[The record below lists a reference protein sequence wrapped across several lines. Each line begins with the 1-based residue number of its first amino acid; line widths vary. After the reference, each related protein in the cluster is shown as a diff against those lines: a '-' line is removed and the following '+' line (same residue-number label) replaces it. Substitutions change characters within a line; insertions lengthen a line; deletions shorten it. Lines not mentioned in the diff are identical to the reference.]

1 MPTGPGSYGK
11 KVGRPPSKRS
21 RKNGSNDDDFN
32 KLDKELASVPWK
44 KAHKRRGRGRRRPG
58 KIDLDFVV

>member
-1 MPTGPGSYGK
+1 MPTGPGTYGK
-11 KVGRPPSKRS
+11 KRGRPPRRSSKG
-21 RKNGSNDDDFN
+21 GSNDDDFN
-32 KLDKELASVPWK
+32 KLDKELAGVPWK